1 MSYEQFREE
10 EVNSVIEAAD
20 QMGARDSLLV
30 RLLFH
35 TGARIGELCPL
46 VAGDVEPALG
56 DLHLGRDLIE
66 LRHLIGRHSIR
77 KRKDGEFRW
86 QYNQNRSI
94 SILSFDEDGLTGK
107 VIEGTPA
114 QILERVQTEKGNWT
128 KGGYA
133 VKRGLK
139 ANEPTRTVPL
149 TNLPTR
155 AILRDTVQGAKRSA
169 WILPSNKG
177 GFLTYIGAYKRV
189 VKAMIAGG
197 IPKSDPRCHPH
208 TARHSFAVDKLK
220 RGMPLPI
227 LQRILGHQ
235 DIATTAIYLKF
246 VVDDLR
252 EASEKVGSY

>member
-1 MSYEQFREE
+1 MSYEQLRTE
-10 EVNSVIEAAD
+10 EVRSVIETAD
-20 QMGARDSLLV
+20 EMGARDSLLV

-66 LRHLIGRHSIR
+66 LRHLEGHHSLR
-77 KRKDGEFRW
+77 KRKDGSPRRH
-86 QYNQNRSI
+86 YKATRSI
-94 SILSFDEDGLTGK
+94 TLLGFDDKGLNGK
-107 VIEGTPA
+107 ALEGVPS
-114 QILERVQTEKGNWT
+114 QIMKRIGEGGTWT

-139 ANEPTRTVPL
+139 ANEPVRTVPL

-155 AILRDTVQGAKRSA
+155 SILRDTVEGAKRST

-208 TARHSFAVDKLK
+208 TTRHSFAVDKLK

-227 LQRILGHQ
+227 LQRILGHA
-235 DIATTAIYLKF
+235 DIGTTAIYLKF

-252 EASEKVGSY
+252 EASEAVGSY